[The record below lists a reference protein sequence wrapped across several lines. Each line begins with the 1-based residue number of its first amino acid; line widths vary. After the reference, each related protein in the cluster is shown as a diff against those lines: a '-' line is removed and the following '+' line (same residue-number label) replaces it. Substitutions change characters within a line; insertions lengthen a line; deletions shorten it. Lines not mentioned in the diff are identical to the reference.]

1 VRGKSVRDAS
11 ATELLE
17 LVTPQ
22 TSPEI
27 SQGFIG
33 ALAVCET
40 AEVGEALT
48 ERLPELTPAV
58 RRVAIGALLARNDW
72 TGQLLEAIESGDVQ
86 LSDLALD
93 QKQALASHPIE
104 HIAKRSRQLLAD
116 GGGLPN
122 ADRQKVLDELAYLT
136 EGKGDPVARK
146 IVFKNQCA
154 KCHMHSGEGEKIGP
168 DLTGMAA
175 HPKAELLIHLID
187 PSRSVEGNFRVY
199 SVVTLDGLVTSGV
212 LASETKNSIEL
223 IDSQAKKHV
232 VQREDIED
240 LQASSKSLMPD
251 GFEKQVHPEE
261 IRDLLEFLTA
271 REGIPR

>member
-1 VRGKSVRDAS
+1 
-11 ATELLE
+11 
-17 LVTPQ
+17 
-22 TSPEI
+22 
-27 SQGFIG
+27 
-33 ALAVCET
+33 
-40 AEVGEALT
+40 
-48 ERLPELTPAV
+48 
-58 RRVAIGALLARNDW
+58 
-72 TGQLLEAIESGDVQ
+72 
-86 LSDLALD
+86 
-93 QKQALASHPIE
+93 
-104 HIAKRSRQLLAD
+104 
-116 GGGLPN
+116 
-122 ADRQKVLDELAYLT
+122 
-136 EGKGDPVARK
+136 
-146 IVFKNQCA
+146 
-154 KCHMHSGEGEKIGP
+154 MHSGEGEKIGP

-261 IRDLLEFLTA
+261 LRDLLEFLTA
-271 REGIPR
+271 REEIPR

>member
-1 VRGKSVRDAS
+1 M
-11 ATELLE
+11 
-17 LVTPQ
+17 
-22 TSPEI
+22 
-27 SQGFIG
+27 
-33 ALAVCET
+33 
-40 AEVGEALT
+40 
-48 ERLPELTPAV
+48 
-58 RRVAIGALLARNDW
+58 LLARNDW
-72 TGQLLEAIESGDVQ
+72 TVHLLEAIESGDVL

-93 QKQALASHPIE
+93 QQQALASHPTE
-104 HIAKRSRQLLAD
+104 RIAARSRQLLAQ

-136 EGKGDPVARK
+136 KEAGDPTAGK
-146 IVFKNQCA
+146 IIFKNQCA

-187 PSRSVEGNFRVY
+187 PSRNVEGNFRVY
-199 SVVTLDGLVTSGV
+199 SVVTVDGLVISGV
-212 LASETKNSIEL
+212 LASETKTSVEL

-251 GFEKQVHPEE
+251 GFEKQVTPRE
-261 IRDLLEFLTA
+261 IRDLLEFLTS
-271 REGIPR
+271 REGMPR